1 MDMDEYTSWKEA
13 LLRLPS
19 KTFFDLMRLYLGEI
33 KTPFNK
39 QRLVEKL
46 TGFLSKPSTQA
57 IIVKGIDRI
66 DAMILAAVHILP
78 MASKDTLLS
87 FLSSESAIPARLVN
101 LEERLLLYRTDYTG
115 NSMTTAKVY
124 CINPLLYKAIEPL
137 LDSTALFL
145 PEYTSQVQTAIM
157 PCDDIT
163 LIGLYTFFLKET
175 SVLKADGTFKQR
187 IEKQLQTV
195 FQ

>member
-101 LEERLLLYRTDYTG
+101 
-115 NSMTTAKVY
+115 
-124 CINPLLYKAIEPL
+124 
-137 LDSTALFL
+137 
-145 PEYTSQVQTAIM
+145 
-157 PCDDIT
+157 
-163 LIGLYTFFLKET
+163 
-175 SVLKADGTFKQR
+175 
-187 IEKQLQTV
+187 
-195 FQ
+195 